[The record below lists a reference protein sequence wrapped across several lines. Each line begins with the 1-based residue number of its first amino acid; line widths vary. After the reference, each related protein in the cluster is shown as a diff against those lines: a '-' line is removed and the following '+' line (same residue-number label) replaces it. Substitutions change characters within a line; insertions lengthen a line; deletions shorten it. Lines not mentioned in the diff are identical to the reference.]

1 MDQIEEIKR
10 KVEISLV
17 IGEYVE
23 LKKSGRNYK
32 GLCPFH
38 GEKTPSFM
46 VNEELKLFKCF
57 GCGASGDVIKFLMDI
72 EGIEFLEALEKLA
85 ARVGVKLIRKKGEGR
100 SERMKLFDICSMAL
114 EYYNFLLSKHDVG
127 KRARDY
133 LKERG
138 VSEKIIETF
147 KLGYSLD
154 GWDGVYKFLC
164 KKKGFDELLV
174 EKAGLIIKG
183 SYGYYDRFRDRVM
196 FPFYDNTGRVVGFS
210 GRVLPSDSVGKPGY
224 VGESGKSYDSIAKY
238 INSPETPIYHKSDV
252 LFGLKQ
258 AKQFVREKKRV
269 ILVEGPMDMISSFAA
284 GIGETVA
291 SNGTAV
297 TVEMIKIISR
307 LGESILIAL
316 DADDAGYSAIKRTVE
331 LAENQDLS
339 IKVVIIEG
347 GKDPDDMARN
357 NPKGWKMAVNKA
369 VPVYEFVMNRAFEK
383 FGKNGAE
390 AASKVSREV
399 LPFLAKI
406 SNKVVLG
413 HWMKKLSIELNVDE
427 ASVWEELEKYR
438 RKGNFEVPAKKD
450 VKDESRSRLFELGLS
465 LVGLLFE
472 ASDKER
478 EDVRKKLAGI
488 RFGKPWSGAIKMA
501 LDKNVK
507 FSERLGEAD
516 DEESKILQEAYIA
529 DVDRSDLKLLEMA
542 LEFKHEWIVL
552 RKKELVEEIKL
563 CEKKG
568 MKEEMK
574 KLVEEFMALG

>member
-1 MDQIEEIKR
+1 MDQVEEIKR
-10 KVEISLV
+10 KVEISSV

-23 LKKSGRNYK
+23 LKKMGRNYK

-57 GCGASGDVIKFLMDI
+57 GCGVSGDVIKFLMDI
-72 EGIEFLEALEKLA
+72 EGIEFVEALEKLA
-85 ARVGVKLIRKKGEGR
+85 SRAGIKLIRRKGEDR
-100 SERMKLFDICSMAL
+100 SDRMKLFDICSMAS
-114 EYYNFLLSKHDVG
+114 EYYHFLLSHHDVG
-127 KRARDY
+127 KKAREY

-164 KKKGFDELLV
+164 KKKGFDEGLV

-196 FPFYDNTGRVVGFS
+196 FPFYDNAGRVVGFS
-210 GRVLPSDSVGKPGY
+210 GRVMPGY
-224 VGESGKSYDSIAKY
+224 TGEGGKYV
-238 INSPETPIYHKSDV
+238 NSPETPIYHKSDV

-269 ILVEGPMDMISSFAA
+269 VLVEGPMDMISSFAA
-284 GIGETVA
+284 GVGETVA

-297 TVEMIKIISR
+297 TDEMIKIISR
-307 LGESILIAL
+307 LGEQILIAL
-316 DADDAGYSAIKRTVE
+316 DTDEAGYAAIKRTVE

-339 IKVVIIEG
+339 IKVVVIEG

-383 FGKNGAE
+383 FGKKGAE

-399 LPFLAKI
+399 LPFLSKI

-413 HWMKKLSIELNVDE
+413 HWMKKLSSELDVDE

-438 RKGNFEVPAKKD
+438 KKGNFETLKKKD

-472 ASDKER
+472 ANEKER
-478 EDVRKKLAGI
+478 EEIKKELSGI
-488 RFGKPWSGAIKMA
+488 RFGRPWSEVIKTV
-501 LDKNVK
+501 LDKNIK
-507 FSERLGEAD
+507 IDKIAERLGGEEA
-516 DEESKILQEAYIA
+516 EILQEAYLA
-529 DVDRSDLKLLEMA
+529 DVDRSDLKLLGMA
-542 LEFKHEWIVL
+542 LEFKQEWIKL
-552 RKKELVEEIKL
+552 RKKELVEKIKA
-563 CEKKG
+563 CEKRG
-568 MKEEMK
+568 EKEEMK
-574 KLVEEFMALG
+574 KLVEEFMSLS